1 MLPTFLQTFNFR
13 MTTDMSGTG
22 PSAYPIVVLRRLTED
37 DFASIPDES
46 DENFELERKEVET
59 ETRMII
65 TRELIFDRIGEILQ
79 EKLEATFNWSSC
91 EEYFNPDRSLVS
103 KNTNLKWPSRLKT
116 LQLLKRKV
124 VIALWNIMKE
134 EKRNVKGKTR
144 LEVAFEI
151 ARIFISPKFIKN
163 RFQGQIEMN
172 VSGEI
177 TESTNPT
184 ESEPF
189 QTEKYDDLTDWE
201 YSDNSEEFGDDRRYG
216 RDTDDS
222 EDEYVTQ
229 DDGGTRDD
237 YYNPKF
243 HQEISSQDSEEK
255 YDGPRCTCSKTRC
268 LNLNCACIR
277 RGEYCHQHCQCANCH
292 NKEEFK
298 DLRQLV
304 LDRKVAKEKSLSSK
318 KEKDLHNQILI
329 PDCKCERLV
338 SSIFPLSGMLNT

>member
-1 MLPTFLQTFNFR
+1 

-46 DENFELERKEVET
+46 DDNFELERKEVET

-65 TRELIFDRIGEILQ
+65 TRELIFDRIGKILQ
-79 EKLEATFNWSSC
+79 EKLESTLNWSSC

-163 RFQGQIEMN
+163 RFQWQIVMN
-172 VSGEI
+172 ASGEI
-177 TESTNPT
+177 TESMN
-184 ESEPF
+184 
-189 QTEKYDDLTDWE
+189 
-201 YSDNSEEFGDDRRYG
+201 
-216 RDTDDS
+216 
-222 EDEYVTQ
+222 
-229 DDGGTRDD
+229 
-237 YYNPKF
+237 
-243 HQEISSQDSEEK
+243 
-255 YDGPRCTCSKTRC
+255 
-268 LNLNCACIR
+268 
-277 RGEYCHQHCQCANCH
+277 
-292 NKEEFK
+292 
-298 DLRQLV
+298 
-304 LDRKVAKEKSLSSK
+304 
-318 KEKDLHNQILI
+318 
-329 PDCKCERLV
+329 PDCNCERLV
-338 SSIFPLSGMLNT
+338 YSILQFQASFVVLGKLGRTSCRTYMIYGYVVKLTIIYTTISIINYPYLWAIVPKLNFIRMSNK